1 MSTHRKSFEA
11 PADAYDRHVGRY
23 SAQLSRAFIAAV
35 GIAPTDDALDI
46 GCGPGGLTR
55 ALADIVGEQR
65 VSAVDPSESFSA
77 ACRERVPGAD
87 VRRASAEQLPFGDD
101 TFDVVVSQL
110 VVNFLSD
117 AQGGVREMARVA
129 RTDGVVAACVWDYA
143 EGMTMLRAFFDAAL
157 ELDPEAPDEGRTMR
171 YCSEHELR
179 ELWQQAGLADVATGA
194 LEVEATYESFDDY
207 WWPFPLGVGPSGA
220 YAASL
225 DDDSREALRAACFRR
240 LGEPDG
246 PFTLGARA
254 WFVRGLAPG

>member
-1 MSTHRKSFEA
+1 MSHSKSFET

-23 SAQLSRAFIAAV
+23 SAALSRAFIDAV
-35 GIAPTDDALDI
+35 GVAGTDNALDV

-55 ALADIVGEQR
+55 VLADIVGEQR
-65 VSAVDPSESFSA
+65 VSAVDPSESFTE
-77 ACRERVPGAD
+77 ACRNRIPGAD
-87 VRRASAEQLPFGDD
+87 VRRATAEQLPFDD
-101 TFDVVVSQL
+101 GMFDVVVAQL

-129 RTDGVVAACVWDYA
+129 RTGGVVAACVWDYA

-171 YCSEHELR
+171 YCSEQALR
-179 ELWQQAGLADVATGA
+179 ELWEQAGLADVESGA
-194 LEVEATYESFDDY
+194 LDIAANYESFDDY

-225 DDDSREALRAACFRR
+225 DDESRDALRAACFRR

-246 PFTLGARA
+246 PFTLAARA
-254 WFVRGLAPG
+254 WFVRGTV